1 MIPDIAGDDYGISFL
16 DAVKSYIDIFGDDPD
31 SGRVDENLVAF
42 AVFDDF
48 GVSGDDRDTRL
59 SRPLFAWF
67 VRSVSMSLWV
77 SLLLI

>member
-1 MIPDIAGDDYGISFL
+1 MIPDIAGDDYGIPFL

-48 GVSGDDRDTRL
+48 GVSGDDRDTGFPGRFSHGL
-59 SRPLFAWF
+59 YDLFQC
-67 VRSVSMSLWV
+67 LYG
-77 SLLLI
+77 

>member
-42 AVFDDF
+42 AVYDDF
-48 GVSGDDRDTRL
+48 GV
-59 SRPLFAWF
+59 
-67 VRSVSMSLWV
+67 
-77 SLLLI
+77 

>member
-31 SGRVDENLVAF
+31 SGRVDEDLVAF

-48 GVSGDDRDTRL
+48 GVSGDDRDTGLPGRFSHGL
-59 SRPLFAWF
+59 YDLFQC
-67 VRSVSMSLWV
+67 LYG
-77 SLLLI
+77 